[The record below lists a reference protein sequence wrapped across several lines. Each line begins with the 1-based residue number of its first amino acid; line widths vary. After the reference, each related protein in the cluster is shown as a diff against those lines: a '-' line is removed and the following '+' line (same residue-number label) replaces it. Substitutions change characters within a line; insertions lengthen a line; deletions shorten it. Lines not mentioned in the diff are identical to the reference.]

1 MRDLTKGERTMKRLV
16 AGVTMAVLVG
26 GVATLAMA
34 QPGWGP
40 MMGGGPGMMRGGGPG
55 MMGGGP
61 GGRMGWAGGGPGCAG
76 VAGAQAQAQAPTVD
90 EEKATALATEYATKY
105 YKGYA
110 VERVVP
116 FQGRFHTAY
125 QAELKNQA
133 GDTRVLH
140 VNPWG
145 GVRPGPTFTR

>member
-1 MRDLTKGERTMKRLV
+1 MKRLV
-16 AGVTMAVLVG
+16 ASVTMAILVG
-26 GVATLAMA
+26 GLATAAIA

-40 MMGGGPGMMRGGGPG
+40 MMGGGPGWMGGGARMMGGGPG

-61 GGRMGWAGGGPGCAG
+61 GAGRGAGGPGCPG
-76 VAGAQAQAQAPTVD
+76 FGAAAAATETVD
-90 EEKATALATEYATKY
+90 EEKATAIVKEYASKY
-105 YKGYA
+105 YQGYT

-116 FQGRFHTAY
+116 FAGRFRTAY
-125 QAELKNQA
+125 QAELKNGN
-133 GDTRVLH
+133 GDTRTLH